1 MYINLNINDNQLY
14 LKEKNDSIT
23 DKFEIKY
30 QKDGTYT
37 IKNIELGIY
46 LGVSNIQLRDEFKIP
61 LKEYSFKFTK
71 TFEGINQKWYILSN
85 RNDYYY
91 LVSADGS
98 KCLLSV
104 FNKLIKYNSK
114 ILCFFPNGKKNQ
126 LFKLIKVYH

>member
-46 LGVSNIQLRDEFKIP
+46 LGVSKFRLRDEFNIP
-61 LKEYSFKFTK
+61 LKEYYLKFTK

-85 RNDYYY
+85 VNDYYY
-91 LVSADGS
+91 LVSADDS

-104 FNKLIKYNSK
+104 SNKVIKNNSK
-114 ILCFFPNGKKNQ
+114 IL
-126 LFKLIKVYH
+126 YHIVKSINKII